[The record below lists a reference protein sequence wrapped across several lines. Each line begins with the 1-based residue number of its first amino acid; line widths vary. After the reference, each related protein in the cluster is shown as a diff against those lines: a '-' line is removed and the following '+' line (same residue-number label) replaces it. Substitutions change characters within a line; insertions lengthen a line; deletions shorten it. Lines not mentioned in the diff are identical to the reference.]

1 MEKIIKTMRLYLVFM
16 AAIVSCGCSE
26 NGEKITEQPAMD
38 STSNLDQSK
47 TISSAAFDAIVQ
59 AEGVPILNKLSAEPV
74 KIAFATPLKQ
84 VSDYWRRSID
94 SFKARMDEI
103 GVSYEVLEFSTRS
116 NESRKLK
123 ESVQLALQ
131 AKPHY
136 LVVTPN
142 DVGDEAVISRLLVNK
157 NIKVMI
163 QNTTIPKEE
172 WLETPPFLYVGF
184 DHTQGAKKIAKEY
197 MQRFSGDDE
206 VKYAMLYFIAGSEV
220 SRLRGDFFN
229 AFVSEHTAFKLIA
242 EFYTDGSGELAK
254 KAALKILN
262 RHPDIDFIYAC
273 STDVAFGALAAME
286 QSGTEKRVMVNG
298 WGGGA
303 NELDSILSGGLNF
316 TVMRMNDDN
325 GVAMAEAIRLDLEGK
340 SPPLVYSGQ
349 MVMVTQNSQ
358 QADVDALK
366 RKAFRYSGN

>member
-1 MEKIIKTMRLYLVFM
+1 ML
-16 AAIVSCGCSE
+16 AITLSFGCSE
-26 NGEKITEQPAMD
+26 SGEKSKEPLVMD
-38 STSNLDQSK
+38 SVSKDIQSK
-47 TISSAAFDAIVQ
+47 TISSEAFDVIVQ
-59 AEGVPILNKLSAEPV
+59 AKGIPISNKLAVEPI

-103 GVSYEVLEFSTRS
+103 GVPYEILEFSTRS
-116 NESRKLK
+116 HESRKLK

-142 DVGDEAVISRLLVNK
+142 DAGDEEVISRLLVNK
-157 NIKVMI
+157 NIKVII

-172 WLETPPFLYVGF
+172 WQETPPFIYIGF
-184 DHTQGAKKIAKEY
+184 DHTIGAEKIAKEY
-197 MQRFSGDDE
+197 MQRFAGMNK
-206 VKYAMLYFIAGSEV
+206 VKYAILYFVAGSEV

-229 AFVSEHTAFKLIA
+229 DRISEQTSFKLVA
-242 EFYTDGSGELAK
+242 EYYTGGSRERAK
-254 KAALKILN
+254 RAALEVLKK
-262 RHPDIDFIYAC
+262 HPDIGFIYAC
-273 STDVAFGALAAME
+273 STDVAFGALDALK
-286 QSGTEKRVMVNG
+286 QNRLEKNILVNG
-298 WGGGA
+298 WGGGSK
-303 NELDSILSGGLNF
+303 ELSSILSNDLDF

-340 SPPLVYSGQ
+340 TPPLIYSGE
-349 MVMVTQNSQ
+349 MIIVTQNSQ
-358 QADVDALK
+358 LADVDALK